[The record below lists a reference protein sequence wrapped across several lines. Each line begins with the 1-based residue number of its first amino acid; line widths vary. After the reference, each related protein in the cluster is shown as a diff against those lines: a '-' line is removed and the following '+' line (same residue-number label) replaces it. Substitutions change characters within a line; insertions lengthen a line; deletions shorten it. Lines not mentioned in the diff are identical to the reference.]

1 MIKKYLDFHKNGNTD
16 KIQFVEYNHLLRS
29 KHLDVLGCALAI
41 ESYMTDVYYTF
52 INGDEELALKKLSGF
67 SEKPWFPKLGFS
79 LKNGN
84 GRGPSPNSIIK
95 ILRKFK
101 GKDNAIELIM
111 NTIFGIVFIKGFGA
125 DYNSDLLI
133 SLVAPFLSEYTK
145 RVAKEN
151 NLDTKSETIDVWNA
165 NRKSWE
171 KGKITIA
178 KFEDEDDFHL
188 IVPNDIL
195 VTKLPYNARDF
206 IYRYWRSI
214 YNDRREKNGKSKL
227 KRKDMYQI
235 IKNEF
240 DNDLTQ
246 YSMHVLD
253 QMSTIEIYNYLNR
266 FKRI

>member
-29 KHLDVLGCALAI
+29 KHLDVHGCTLAI
-41 ESYMTDVYYTF
+41 ESYMIDVYDTF
-52 INGDEELALKKLSGF
+52 IKGNEKLALKKLSGF

-84 GRGPSPNSIIK
+84 GKGPSSNSIIK
-95 ILRKFK
+95 ILRIFK
-101 GKDNAIELIM
+101 GKNNAVKLIK
-111 NTIFGIVFIKGFGA
+111 NPIFGIVFIKGYGA

-133 SLVAPFLSEYTK
+133 SLVAPFLSEYTE

-151 NLDTKSETIDVWNA
+151 NLDTKSETVDVWNA
-165 NRKSWE
+165 NIKSWD
-171 KGKITIA
+171 KGNITIA
-178 KFEDEDDFHL
+178 KSYDEDDFHL

-195 VTKLPYNARDF
+195 VTKLPYSARDF
-206 IYRYWRSI
+206 IFIYWLSI
-214 YNDRREKNGKSKL
+214 YNDKREKKGEKKL
-227 KRKDMYQI
+227 KRKDMNQI
-235 IKNEF
+235 IRNEF

-253 QMSTIEIYNYLNR
+253 QMTTIEIYNYLNR

>member
-1 MIKKYLDFHKNGNTD
+1 MIKKDLDFHKNGNKD

-29 KHLDVLGCALAI
+29 KHLDCLGCALAI
-41 ESYMTDVYYTF
+41 ESYMTDVYDTF
-52 INGDEELALKKLSGF
+52 INGEEELALKKLSEF
-67 SEKPWFPKLGFS
+67 SEKSWFPKLGFS
-79 LKNGN
+79 LKKGN
-84 GRGPSPNSIIK
+84 GRGPSFKCLIK

-101 GKDNAIELIM
+101 GKENAKKLIT
-111 NTIFGIVFIKGFGA
+111 NTIFAIVFIEGYGA

-151 NLDTKSETIDVWNA
+151 NLDTKIKTVDVWNA
-165 NRKSWE
+165 KRKSWE
-171 KGKITIA
+171 KGKITVA
-178 KFEDEDDFHL
+178 KFDDEDDFHL

-195 VTKLPYNARDF
+195 VTKLPYSASDF
-206 IYRYWRSI
+206 IFRYWRSI

-227 KRKDMYQI
+227 KRKDMCQI

-246 YSMHVLD
+246 YNMHILD
-253 QMSTIEIYNYLNR
+253 KMSTIEIFNYLNR